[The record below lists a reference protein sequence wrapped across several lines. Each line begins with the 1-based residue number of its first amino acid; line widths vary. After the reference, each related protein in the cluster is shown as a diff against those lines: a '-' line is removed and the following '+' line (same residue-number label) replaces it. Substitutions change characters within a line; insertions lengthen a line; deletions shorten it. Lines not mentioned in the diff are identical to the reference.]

1 MGNSGPRSL
10 LTDLQTAG
18 ARESWSLNNPPYFTA
33 DKNEAWEN
41 KGICLI
47 SSNELVNGMRPSTM
61 GSDAKQTD
69 LCFSS
74 HCSVCSLPGGC
85 MDANSQGTYG

>member
-41 KGICLI
+41 KGICLV

-61 GSDAKQTD
+61 GSDAQPAD
-69 LCFSS
+69 LCFLLIVQFAPFLVS
-74 HCSVCSLPGGC
+74 C